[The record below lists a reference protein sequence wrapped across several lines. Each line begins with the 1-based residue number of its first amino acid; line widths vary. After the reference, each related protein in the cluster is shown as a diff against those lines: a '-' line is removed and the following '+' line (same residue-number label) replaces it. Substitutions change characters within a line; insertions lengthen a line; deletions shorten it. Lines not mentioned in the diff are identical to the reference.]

1 LTAVRPRR
9 TAALAFA
16 ALAAASIA
24 AAQAPRP
31 ADAPSLP
38 DTGHV
43 LMKVETGWYRPGSFV
58 SSEGDAQD
66 FFEHPDFLLATLR
79 VSWSP
84 LRRLAVGLDLPYR
97 YTRVPVPGASALTA
111 DGVPGAGVFVDWE
124 PFDSSKL
131 TSAVRAEY
139 LHSRGAGEGA
149 VTITDGSDRFSLDA
163 AVFSR
168 LDPQSVWRGGA
179 HAGVRFAPDAESGES
194 ASESRSFVEWEVDLR
209 FGPRIARLGEG
220 NLALLALGG
229 YALSTQAHQEGL
241 VLHDLKARRAFAGA
255 VLEAGWR
262 KAASAAPD
270 LALTVER
277 DFAARNSLS
286 GWRLTLAWTGQF

>member
-1 LTAVRPRR
+1 MRAVRPRIP
-9 TAALAFA
+9 AALAFA
-16 ALAAASIA
+16 ALAAASIVS
-24 AAQAPRP
+24 AQAPRP
-31 ADAPSLP
+31 SDVPSLP
-38 DTGHV
+38 DTGR
-43 LMKVETGWYRPGSFV
+43 LLLKVETGWYRPGSFV

-79 VSWSP
+79 ASYSP
-84 LRRLAVGLDLPYR
+84 LRRFAVGIELPYR
-97 YTRVPVPGASALTA
+97 YTRLPVPGAPALTA
-111 DGVPGAGVFVDWE
+111 DGVPGAGVFVDWA
-124 PFDSSKL
+124 PFESSKL

-139 LHSRGAGEGA
+139 LRSRSAGEGA

-168 LDPQSVWRGGA
+168 PGARPDWRGGA
-179 HAGVRFAPDAESGES
+179 HAGVRYAPDAASGES

-209 FGPRIARLGEG
+209 YGPRIARLGEA

-255 VLEAGWR
+255 VLEAVWPNG
-262 KAASAAPD
+262 ASTAPD
-270 LALTVER
+270 LSLIVER

>member
-1 LTAVRPRR
+1 MIAVRPRIL
-9 TAALAFA
+9 AAAAFA
-16 ALAAASIA
+16 ALATAPIAS
-24 AAQAPRP
+24 AQAPRP
-31 ADAPSLP
+31 ADVPSLP
-38 DTGHV
+38 DTGRV
-43 LMKVETGWYRPGSFV
+43 LLKIETGWYRPGSFV

-66 FFEHPDFLLATLR
+66 FFEHPDFLLGTLR
-79 VSWSP
+79 VSYSP
-84 LRRLAVGLDLPYR
+84 LRRFAVGFELPYR
-97 YTRVPVPGASALTA
+97 RTRLPVPGTSALTA
-111 DGVPGAGVFVDWE
+111 SGVPGAGVFVDWA

-139 LHSRGAGEGA
+139 LHSRSAGEGA
-149 VTITDGSDRFSLDA
+149 VTITDGSDRLSLDA
-163 AVFSR
+163 AVFSG
-168 LDPQSVWRGGA
+168 LESPSSWRGGA
-179 HAGVRFAPDAESGES
+179 HAGVRYAPDAEGGES

-209 FGPRIARLGEG
+209 LGPRIARLGEG

-255 VLEAGWR
+255 VLEARWPRG
-262 KAASAAPD
+262 ASAAPD
-270 LALTVER
+270 LAVTVER